1 MASAEILIWS
11 AALVTAIRKPQF
23 SSRPGDEGLVD
34 GSGAPGPREKGV
46 LSFPSSGAGD
56 NSETTPSFP
65 R

>member
-1 MASAEILIWS
+1 MLIWS

-34 GSGAPGPREKGV
+34 GSGALGPREQGV
-46 LSFPSSGAGD
+46 LSLLSTRAGD
-56 NSETTPSFP
+56 NSDTATSFP